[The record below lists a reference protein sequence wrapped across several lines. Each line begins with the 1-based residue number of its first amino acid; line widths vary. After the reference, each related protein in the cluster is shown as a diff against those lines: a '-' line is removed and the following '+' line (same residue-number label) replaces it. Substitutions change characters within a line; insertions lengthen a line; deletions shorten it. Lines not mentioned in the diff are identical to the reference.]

1 MQEENYPGGTRGMS
15 VEKVR
20 EYLAGFGMADRLL
33 EFDVS
38 SATVELAAKALNCEP
53 GRIAKTMSFHT
64 ADGVILV
71 VAAGDGKID
80 NRKFKDQFHTK
91 ARMLSHDE
99 VEPLTG
105 NQPGGVCPFGVPE
118 TVTVWLDE
126 SLRRFDPVYPAAG
139 SASSAV
145 RIRPE
150 ELETVCRAA
159 GWVDVCKLP
168 QQEE

>member
-1 MQEENYPGGTRGMS
+1 MS

-20 EYLAGFGMADRLL
+20 EYLSGFGMEDRLL

-38 SATVELAAKALNCEP
+38 SATVELAAQALDCEP
-53 GRIAKTMSFHT
+53 GRIAKTMSFHVG
-64 ADGVILV
+64 DGVVLI
-71 VAAGDGKID
+71 VAAGDEKID

-118 TVTVWLDE
+118 HVQVYLDK
-126 SLRRFDPVYPAAG
+126 SLHRFDPVYPAAG
-139 SASSAV
+139 SGSSAV
-145 RIRPE
+145 RISPT
-150 ELETVCRAA
+150 ELEEVCRAA

-168 QQEE
+168 QKEDT

>member
-1 MQEENYPGGTRGMS
+1 MS

-20 EYLAGFGMADRLL
+20 EYLDGFGMADRLL

-38 SATVELAAKALNCEP
+38 SATVELAAQALNCEP
-53 GRIAKTMSFHT
+53 GRIAKTMSFHVGG
-64 ADGVILV
+64 GVVLV
-71 VAAGDGKID
+71 VAAGDEKID

-91 ARMLSHDE
+91 AKMLSHDE

-118 TVTVWLDE
+118 QVQVYLDK
-126 SLRRFDPVYPAAG
+126 SLHRFDPVYPAAG
-139 SASSAV
+139 SGNSAV
-145 RIRPE
+145 RISPE